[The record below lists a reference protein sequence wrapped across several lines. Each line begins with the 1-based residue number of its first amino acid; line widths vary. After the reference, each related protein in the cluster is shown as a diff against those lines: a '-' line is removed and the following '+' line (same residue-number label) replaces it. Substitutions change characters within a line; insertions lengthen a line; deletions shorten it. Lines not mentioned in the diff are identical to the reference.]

1 MKLADMENSAKPD
14 STPGVVRRAL
24 HTRRIE
30 MTGYERDDGLYEVEA
45 RLLDTKTTLFK
56 KSNGS
61 SVDPG
66 EPIHQ
71 MWIRLVYDEQML
83 VHDVLAGTEAAP
95 YGECSNAPAA
105 LQKLRGLS
113 MKAGWSQEVRTR
125 LGGALG
131 CTHLT
136 QMLQPMAS
144 TAFQTLSQI
153 RSSKPAPL
161 DPSGRPYKIDSCW
174 TYAAGREVVKQR
186 WPQFARSEK

>member
-1 MKLADMENSAKPD
+1 METSAQAGPYPD
-14 STPGVVRRAL
+14 VGRHAL

-30 MTGYERDDGLYEVEA
+30 MTGYARDDGLYEVEG
-45 RLLDTKTTLFK
+45 RLLDTKTTLFDA
-56 KSNGS
+56 GDGTP
-61 SVDPG
+61 VQPG
-66 EPIHQ
+66 EPVHQ

-113 MKAGWSQEVRTR
+113 MTAGWSQDIRAR

-144 TAFQTLSQI
+144 TAFQTLSKI
-153 RSSKPAPL
+153 RLSQPAPL

-174 TYAAGREVVKQR
+174 TYAAGRDLVKQR
-186 WPQFARSEK
+186 WPQFARIE